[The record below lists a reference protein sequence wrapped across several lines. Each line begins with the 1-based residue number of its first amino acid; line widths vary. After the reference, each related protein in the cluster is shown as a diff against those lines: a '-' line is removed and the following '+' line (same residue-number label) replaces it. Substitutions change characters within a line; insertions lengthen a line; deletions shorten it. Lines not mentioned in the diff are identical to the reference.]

1 MDAQK
6 KEQIAQA
13 LQEAGITQVLTCSQA
28 CAIAEKY
35 QIPLAEI
42 GKYANSHGIKIRGCQ
57 LGCFK

>member
-1 MDAQK
+1 MDTQK
-6 KEQIAQA
+6 KDQIAQA

-28 CAIAEKY
+28 CSIAEKH
-35 QIPLAEI
+35 QITLAEI